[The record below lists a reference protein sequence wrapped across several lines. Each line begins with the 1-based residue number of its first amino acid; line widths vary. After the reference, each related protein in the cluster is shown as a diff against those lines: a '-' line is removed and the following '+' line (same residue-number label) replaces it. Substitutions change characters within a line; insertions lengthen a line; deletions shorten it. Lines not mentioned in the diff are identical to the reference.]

1 MTDDFAPP
9 APKIKI
15 TEFEGNLLLITALEV
30 MHGIASEFAKDGSG
44 KADVTVANVAVI
56 EDDGKGVE
64 FEGLWIFQGG
74 LQGQLRA
81 RVGTGKKTLAR
92 LAKGPSQKGEFQWV
106 LADPTDQ
113 DKALAR
119 IYLAGLTKA
128 AAGGSPPF

>member
-15 TEFEGNLLLITALEV
+15 TEFDGKLLLITAIEV
-30 MHGIASEFAKDGSG
+30 MRGVASEFSKDGTG
-44 KADVTVANVAVI
+44 KSDVTVANVVVI
-56 EDDGKGVE
+56 EHDGTGTE
-64 FEGLWIFQGG
+64 YEGLWIFQGG

-92 LAKGPSQKGEFQWV
+92 LVKGPSQKGDFQWM

-113 DKALAR
+113 DAALAR
-119 IYLAGLTKA
+119 LYLGGLTQA
-128 AAGGSPPF
+128 RTGGAPPF